1 MSASVWPAL
10 LGRFTWQDLPFVR
23 AWQNPTV
30 NELIGAGAAGMV
42 VFGAVAVA
50 VLLTVTGRWRWL
62 WSEWLTSLAQ
72 LEPVLPSDAPKSP
85 PNGSDPHPGTNAM
98 SEYGLRSSIMWESSV
113 WRDGIEKNA
122 DVEPRG

>member
-62 WSEWLTSLAQ
+62 WSEWLTSLDHKKIGIMYV
-72 LEPVLPSDAPKSP
+72 VLAFVMLSRALIEANLMRLQQASAIETPGIVAP
-85 PNGSDPHPGTNAM
+85 
-98 SEYGLRSSIMWESSV
+98 
-113 WRDGIEKNA
+113 
-122 DVEPRG
+122 